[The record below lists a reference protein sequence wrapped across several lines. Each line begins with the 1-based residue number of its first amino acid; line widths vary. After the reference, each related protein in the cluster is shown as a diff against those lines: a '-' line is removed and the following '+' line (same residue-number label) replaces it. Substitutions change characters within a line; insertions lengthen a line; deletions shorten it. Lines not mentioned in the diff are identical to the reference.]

1 MLIKVMAITSAEID
15 CTADLYHVDIHIFL
29 FRTSS
34 SGADMNSQAALLLRK
49 QLAEL
54 NKSPVEGFSAGLID
68 DQDIFRWEVGSL
80 TSCWTQVTQSCSKPR
95 GGGSFGKSI
104 LVILLI
110 CS

>member
-1 MLIKVMAITSAEID
+1 MI
-15 CTADLYHVDIHIFL
+15 HVDMIIFL

-68 DQDIFRWEVGSL
+68 DQDIFRWEVGSH
-80 TSCWTQVTQSCSKPR
+80 TTT
-95 GGGSFGKSI
+95 KSQTD
-104 LVILLI
+104 
-110 CS
+110 